1 MGVFNETLGDNDF
14 ASIFSSV
21 AEDRRIAEERRQADL
36 LLKLLDEMEQ
46 RDERKRSV
54 QGKEPKIEYLRV
66 APNGDVIHDKKID
79 DDKRNRVMTVDQLPK
94 ESEYEMLF
102 GKPPEIEPQLKV
114 ETGMRLKD
122 GKPFQNIKFEDISL
136 FSLGPGVRFETL
148 MVICA
153 ALFFVFVLVLKYVRL
168 RQARKQR
175 ERHMESQQRMHNE
188 RMQQNNMNIEQEVE
202 RRVRER
208 LSVILATVNNSCQ

>member
-21 AEDRRIAEERRQADL
+21 AEDRRIEEERRQADL

-46 RDERKRSV
+46 RDDRKLE
-54 QGKEPKIEYLRV
+54 GKQEPRIEYLRV
-66 APNGDVIHDKKID
+66 APNGDVIHDKVD
-79 DDKRNRVMTVDQLPK
+79 HEKRNRVMTVDQLPK

-102 GKPPEIEPQLKV
+102 GKPPELEPQLKV

-122 GKPFQNIKFEDISL
+122 GKAFQNIKFEDISL
-136 FSLGPGVRFETL
+136 FSMGPGLRFETL

-153 ALFFVFVLVLKYVRL
+153 ILFFLFVLGLKWARI
-168 RQARKQR
+168 RQERRRR
-175 ERHMESQQRMHNE
+175 ERYTESRERMHQQRIE
-188 RMQQNNMNIEQEVE
+188 QTNMNIEQEIE

-208 LSVILATVNNSCQ
+208 LGVILATVNNTCQ

>member
-21 AEDRRIAEERRQADL
+21 AEDRRIEEERRQADL

-46 RDERKRSV
+46 RDDRQRE
-54 QGKEPKIEYLRV
+54 GKQQPRVEYLRV
-66 APNGDVIHDKKID
+66 APNGDVIHDKID
-79 DDKRNRVMTVDQLPK
+79 HDKRARVMTVDQLPK

-102 GKPPEIEPQLKV
+102 GKPQELEPQLKV

-136 FSLGPGVRFETL
+136 FSMGPNFRFETL

-153 ALFFVFVLVLKYVRL
+153 ILFFVFVLGLKW
-168 RQARKQR
+168 ARMRHERKKR
-175 ERHMESQQRMHNE
+175 ERYHESRHRAHQE
-188 RMQQNNMNIEQEVE
+188 RVEQHNMNLEQEIE

-208 LSVILATVNNSCQ
+208 LAVILTTVNNSCQ